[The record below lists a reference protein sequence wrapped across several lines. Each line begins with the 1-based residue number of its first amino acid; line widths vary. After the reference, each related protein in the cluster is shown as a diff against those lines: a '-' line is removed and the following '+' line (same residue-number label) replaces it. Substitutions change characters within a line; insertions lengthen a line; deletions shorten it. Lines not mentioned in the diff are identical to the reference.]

1 MYCSTPILGLR
12 YIIHRDNDIVQVDK
26 EVGEAI
32 RESSIPRSEIFVTSK
47 FGSQFSRPENVE
59 LCLDQILTG
68 MGLDYIDLYLAHWPC
83 AHKPISQ
90 EALNN
95 AKAGPEGPDI
105 SDGTMEVNDNPV
117 IDWEY
122 TSENLARQAGQLMI
136 A

>member
-1 MYCSTPILGLR
+1 M
-12 YIIHRDNDIVQVDK
+12 HRSINKSQVDK

-32 RESSIPRSEIFVTSK
+32 LESGIPRSEIFVTSK
-47 FGSQFSRPENVE
+47 FGPQSSRPENVE

-83 AHKPISQ
+83 AMKPISQ
-90 EALNN
+90 ETLKN

-105 SDGTMEVNDNPV
+105 SDGTLEVDDNPV
-117 IDWEY
+117 IDWQF
-122 TSENLARQAGQLMI
+122 TSENLAKKAGKHLF